1 MYIDCE
7 KFKGAGGAKSTRAR
21 RNPRVRENRRTC
33 GTWRDYSKP
42 PRYSEL
48 AVYRNCTAHLLFDV
62 FFFSI
67 QELHRPCHLPTPSHR
82 LETQHQER

>member
-21 RNPRVRENRRTC
+21 RNTRVRENRRTC

-48 AVYRNCTAHLLFDV
+48 AVYRNCTAHLLSDV
-62 FFFSI
+62 FF
-67 QELHRPCHLPTPSHR
+67 
-82 LETQHQER
+82 